1 MNESAFCEAP
11 GQGPQPKG
19 GTTPTSA
26 PRRRKLQSPPMNS
39 VSPPD
44 QAPQL
49 LHLTRVV
56 CEVGAVVSLGGPA
69 KHGERRFVP
78 ILSGT
83 ATGPELNGELLEG
96 GVDWQVQRADGVTDI
111 SAHYVIRTPDGA
123 LVEVQS
129 DGLRHGPPEV
139 MARLARGEAVP
150 PQDYFF
156 RTWVRLTT
164 GHPDWLHLNKVMA
177 LAVGQR
183 EQRRVI
189 LDFWRIA

>member
-1 MNESAFCEAP
+1 
-11 GQGPQPKG
+11 
-19 GTTPTSA
+19 
-26 PRRRKLQSPPMNS
+26 MNS
-39 VSPPD
+39 SLPPV

-69 KHGERRFVP
+69 KHGERRYVP

-83 ATGPELNGELLEG
+83 AAGPELNGELLQG

-139 MARLARGEAVP
+139 MARLARGEPVP